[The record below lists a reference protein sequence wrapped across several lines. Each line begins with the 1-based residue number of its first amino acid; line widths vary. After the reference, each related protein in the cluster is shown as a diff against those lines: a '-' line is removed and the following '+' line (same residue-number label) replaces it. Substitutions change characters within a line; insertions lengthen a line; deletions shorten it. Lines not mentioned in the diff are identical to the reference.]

1 MEVNGTTYNNSTP
14 STVISVLEWARTGN
28 KRIRI
33 FYGDR
38 KTGRDWCEAYDTV
51 GCIGRSSGISK
62 VPILLRNRR
71 STSGTAILDD
81 CIVKITCDHEVMYKH
96 PNYHLPLKLDSDRNR
111 IVDDQGQC
119 FYRNDDWSKVI
130 KEYKWFIGHYDRH

>member
-1 MEVNGTTYNNSTP
+1 MEINGTTYNNNTP
-14 STVISVLEWARTGN
+14 ATVISVLEWARKGN

-51 GCIGRSSGISK
+51 GCVGRSSGISK
-62 VPILLRNRR
+62 VPILLRNCR

-81 CIVKITCDHEVMYKH
+81 CIVKITWDHKVMYKH
-96 PNYHLPLKLDSDRNR
+96 PEYHLPLKLDGNQ
-111 IVDDQGQC
+111 IVDDEGQC
-119 FYRNDDWSKVI
+119 FYRNDDKTKVYN
-130 KEYKWFIGHYDRH
+130 EYKWYTGRYDRH